1 MTKKEGMCNVY
12 QNFGNL
18 HIPSFGGA
26 WGGPLRYLLYIIHPV
41 KQSVPADT
49 TKALTVWIA

>member
-1 MTKKEGMCNVY
+1 MKKKEGMCNVY

-26 WGGPLRYLLYIIHPV
+26 WGGPLRHLLYIIHPV
-41 KQSVPADT
+41 KQSVPTDT
-49 TKALTVWIA
+49 TEALTVWIA

>member
-26 WGGPLRYLLYIIHPV
+26 WGGCWGLLNIIHPV
-41 KQSVPADT
+41 KQSVPTDT
-49 TKALTVWIA
+49 TKALAVWIT